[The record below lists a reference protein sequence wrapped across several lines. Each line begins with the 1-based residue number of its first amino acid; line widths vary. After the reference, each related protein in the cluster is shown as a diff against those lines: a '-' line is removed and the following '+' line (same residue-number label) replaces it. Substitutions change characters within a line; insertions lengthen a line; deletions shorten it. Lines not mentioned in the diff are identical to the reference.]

1 MYYLER
7 LCSQRAFDSEVGPD
21 SCRKRGLCYPDRVSV
36 GSVSAELLT
45 AFRHSLALSPS
56 LWSNLSSSRVR
67 RSPLPILFLSV
78 DIVISSSSIGYP
90 DSSIEWRRDRASFSP
105 APTSHLSALP
115 ISAVILLGPIETG
128 LKARMSV
135 IAPVRS
141 DEFLRD
147 GVTFIP
153 IDTRSASPIESKWT
167 IPPLTPSN
175 FTRPTVIGKTVSAPD
190 LSLLTEVKL

>member
-1 MYYLER
+1 M
-7 LCSQRAFDSEVGPD
+7 A
-21 SCRKRGLCYPDRVSV
+21 KKGLGYPERVSP
-36 GSVSAELLT
+36 GSVSDELLT
-45 AFRHSLALSPS
+45 AFRHSRALSPS

-67 RSPLPILFLSV
+67 SSPLATLLLNV
-78 DIVISSSSIGYP
+78 DIVVSSSSIGYP
-90 DSSIEWRRDRASFSP
+90 DSSIERRSDRAGFSA
-105 APTSHLSALP
+105 APTSRRSTFPESAL
-115 ISAVILLGPIETG
+115 ILLGPVEAG

-153 IDTRSASPIESKWT
+153 IDTWSGSTSRKWT
-167 IPPLTPSN
+167 IPPFTPSN
-175 FTRPTVIGKTVSAPD
+175 LTRPTVIGESVSAPD